1 MNHNIQK
8 LLANTSYKVE
18 KITTNNKLKSNR
30 YAKNIYDFFNN
41 YTKEQI
47 DALISRLDDKDL
59 EIFYKR
65 YDTNYHNIPISI
77 KDSRRYYGYL
87 VPKMKNMLNNID
99 SVIYKMDTKVRS
111 VSLKNNDNNDEYEYE
126 VNNEYSYLKN
136 DEMVYKILKLLEP
149 EEVTIITLK
158 FGLFNDRCF
167 SVDSISSL
175 LDVDKEFIFSVIEN
189 FLEMYSFYSKDKI
202 TKENYQK
209 IK

>member
-126 VNNEYSYLKN
+126 YEYEYEVNNEYSYLKN

-149 EEVTIITLK
+149 EEVTILTLQ
-158 FGLFNDRCF
+158 FGLFNNRCF
-167 SVDSISSL
+167 SVDAISNL
-175 LDVDKEFIFSVIEN
+175 LNIDKKIDYKCYRK
-189 FLEMYSFYSKDKI
+189 FLR
-202 TKENYQK
+202 NV
-209 IK
+209 